1 MKKHGA
7 DVTAEA
13 CPGKNKEETMNQEL
27 VLEYSE
33 KQELRGTLEDFQ
45 GMSGVQE
52 PGCGDGTE

>member
-1 MKKHGA
+1 MDQK
-7 DVTAEA
+7 
-13 CPGKNKEETMNQEL
+13 L
-27 VLEYSE
+27 VLKYSE